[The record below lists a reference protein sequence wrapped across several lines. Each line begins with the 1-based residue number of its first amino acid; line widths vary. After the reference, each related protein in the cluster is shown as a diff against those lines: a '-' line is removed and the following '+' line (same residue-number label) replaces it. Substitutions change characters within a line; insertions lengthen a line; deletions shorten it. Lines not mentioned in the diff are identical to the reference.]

1 MERVIVAYQKV
12 LYAMK
17 ILNILIAILGPVYVV
32 KQEANLKK
40 GMDQV
45 KDHVDF
51 RLINAKQ
58 VEDVWNVYTP
68 VNAKA

>member
-1 MERVIVAYQKV
+1 MESVIVAYQKI

-17 ILNILIAILGPVYVV
+17 NLNIPFAIMAPVYVV
-32 KQEANLKK
+32 KQEANLRK

-45 KDHVDF
+45 KDHVGF
-51 RLINAKQ
+51 LLINVKR